1 MNKLFEEFYDL
12 LVDWGVATPSEIELV
27 CCINGHSVDTL
38 NSILYA
44 TTGFRSLEQ
53 WKEMELNE
61 YDEPNSDFY
70 TEKPIRKQQNPLF

>member
-1 MNKLFEEFYDL
+1 
-12 LVDWGVATPSEIELV
+12 
-27 CCINGHSVDTL
+27 
-38 NSILYA
+38 LYA

-61 YDEPNSDFY
+61 YDEPISDFY